1 MKLHLDPEADAL
13 YLRIDDSKIVE
24 SDEVSP
30 GIILDFNSDREVV
43 GIEML
48 NLSSRS
54 REIRWNSLQFESS
67 IPPHKPTPQPSTLD
81 SRPST
86 Q

>member
-1 MKLHLDPEADAL
+1 MKLHLDQEADAL
-13 YLRIDDSKIVE
+13 YLRIDDSKIIE

-30 GIILDFNSDREVV
+30 GIILDFNSVGEVV

-54 REIRWNSLQFESS
+54 REIRWNALHFESA
-67 IPPHKPTPQPSTLD
+67 IAPLKATA
-81 SRPST
+81 
-86 Q
+86 

>member
-13 YLRIDDSKIVE
+13 YLRIDDSKIFV

-30 GIILDFNSDREVV
+30 GIILDFNSDGEVV

-67 IPPHKPTPQPSTLD
+67 IPPHKSTA
-81 SRPST
+81 
-86 Q
+86 